1 MDLLI
6 CLFSPDAQRL
16 SDRLF
21 EFKVVVIEKFESNK
35 TSFIQLTA
43 ALAASLVLAVFVHNG
58 PSNLRLDAPWDDYK
72 GLVGIDRLAA
82 ASEKADIEEME
93 KLLRGTSANKVDK
106 HGRLPLE
113 WSCPVNSGPSL
124 YLNPLPFRK

>member
-82 ASEKADIEEME
+82 ASEKADIEEMDMFI
-93 KLLRGTSANKVDK
+93 A
-106 HGRLPLE
+106 PAII
-113 WSCPVNSGPSL
+113 
-124 YLNPLPFRK
+124 